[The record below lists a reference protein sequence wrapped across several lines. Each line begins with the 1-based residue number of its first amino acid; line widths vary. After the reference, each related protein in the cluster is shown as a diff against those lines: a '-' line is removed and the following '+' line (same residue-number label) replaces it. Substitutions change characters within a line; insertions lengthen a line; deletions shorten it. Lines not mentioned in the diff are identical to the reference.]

1 MILILL
7 LFLLAV
13 PALEVLVFTLSGL
26 PLWAIFLESALTAA
40 LGWRYARREGLD
52 LWTELES
59 DIRNRRLP
67 PEETLDA
74 MLVVLG
80 GWLLIAPGLLTD
92 LAGALLL
99 MRAVRVR
106 LVTEIRAAIR
116 RRIRPR

>member
-7 LFLLAV
+7 LFLLVV

-26 PLWAIFLESALTAA
+26 PLWAIFLEAAVTAA

-59 DIRNRRLP
+59 DITNRRLP
-67 PEETLDA
+67 PEEALDA
-74 MLVVLG
+74 MLVVAG
-80 GWLLIAPGLLTD
+80 GWLLIVPGLLTD

-99 MRAVRVR
+99 VAALRAR
-106 LVTEIRAAIR
+106 LVSAIRAAIR
-116 RRIRPR
+116 AQMRAH